1 MNMGIMLQLDS
12 STDSSI
18 YISKTK
24 MNRPMAYETFFT
36 QDNLPNIL
44 AKSDDWDLERPVCHR
59 TRDSDHKFS

>member
-1 MNMGIMLQLDS
+1 MLQLDS

-24 MNRPMAYETFFT
+24 TNRPMAYETFFT

-44 AKSDDWDLERPVCHR
+44 AKSDD
-59 TRDSDHKFS
+59 